1 MASAGRE
8 RRRPV
13 ARDDRA
19 LIRWTLGAA
28 LVVGGLFLAAAA
40 FRASA
45 AGVSPIDHLGPV
57 AAMGVIGF
65 TIGGLLGPLLM
76 GIAGRARR
84 R

>member
-1 MASAGRE
+1 MASAGRCAE
-8 RRRPV
+8 AIV
-13 ARDDRA
+13 AHDDKTI
-19 LIRWTLGAA
+19 LWWTLGAA
-28 LVVGGLFLAAAA
+28 LVVAGLFLAAAA
-40 FRASA
+40 SRAMA
-45 AGVSPIDHLGPV
+45 AGASPFDHLGPV